1 MRAQRG
7 PTRATRA
14 FLFVCIAAVSAAA
27 CGGNPN
33 KATTEPSAAR
43 NITSVV
49 APTLTDND
57 VQFAWIAAQNVSS
70 SQLQIGTSTGASNI
84 LTTDVSNGTSFDW
97 QHAAPGNYF
106 IRVKSTSGS
115 TTVTSAELLLT
126 VNSLKQVIE
135 AFFFGTGPLALQASA
150 QTIWQGA
157 PRGSTYQL
165 LVKSSLSLATVQQA
179 IQQISSATNGQVT
192 LTTTTIDT
200 LPASVQGH
208 QILVWDDLAIC
219 SGIISP
225 GNENVIGVTCG
236 RFVDSS
242 GFSGGIV
249 ALSISGRN
257 LAVELHELCHAVF
270 IAQHIASSLGGVD
283 TVMSPVNF
291 NGNSNIPFSPYELA
305 AIRAVYASSVN
316 PFSTR
321 AQFQAAGLVE

>member
-1 MRAQRG
+1 
-7 PTRATRA
+7 
-14 FLFVCIAAVSAAA
+14 
-27 CGGNPN
+27 
-33 KATTEPSAAR
+33 
-43 NITSVV
+43 
-49 APTLTDND
+49 
-57 VQFAWIAAQNVSS
+57 
-70 SQLQIGTSTGASNI
+70 
-84 LTTDVSNGTSFDW
+84 
-97 QHAAPGNYF
+97 
-106 IRVKSTSGS
+106 
-115 TTVTSAELLLT
+115 
-126 VNSLKQVIE
+126 
-135 AFFFGTGPLALQASA
+135 
-150 QTIWQGA
+150 
-157 PRGSTYQL
+157 
-165 LVKSSLSLATVQQA
+165 
-179 IQQISSATNGQVT
+179 
-192 LTTTTIDT
+192 
-200 LPASVQGH
+200 VQGH

-242 GFSGGIV
+242 GSGGIV